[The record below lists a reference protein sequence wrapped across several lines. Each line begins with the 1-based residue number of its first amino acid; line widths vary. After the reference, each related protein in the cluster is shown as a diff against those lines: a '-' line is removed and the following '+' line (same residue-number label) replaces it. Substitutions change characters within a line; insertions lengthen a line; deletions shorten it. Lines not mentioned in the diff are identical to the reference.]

1 MRYIAFD
8 VETPNYANDR
18 MSAIG
23 IVVVENGEITERFFS
38 LVQPETHFDAFNVAL
53 TGITPRM
60 VSTAP
65 TFAQLWPQIRPLM
78 ESGILVAH
86 NAPFDMAVVAKC
98 LRDYGIFWRE
108 QTEYLCTCRL
118 AKRVLPHLGNHK
130 LDTLCS
136 YYRLELDHHQADSDA
151 LACAQ
156 LLLQLSAQSDPK
168 TQVRQYDLLSMRTLP
183 QRGAKSRGGFR
194 NDS

>member
-1 MRYIAFD
+1 MRYVVFD

-23 IVVVENGEITERFFS
+23 IVVVENGRIKDRFFS
-38 LVQPETHFDAFNVAL
+38 LVQPETHFDDFNVAL

-60 VSTAP
+60 VSSAP

-78 ESGILVAH
+78 DSGILVAH
-86 NAPFDMAVVAKC
+86 NAPFDMAVLGKC
-98 LRDYGIFWRE
+98 LRDYGVLWRE

-118 AKRVLPHLGNHK
+118 AKCVLPQLCNHK
-130 LDTLCS
+130 LDTLCR

-156 LLLQLSAQSDPK
+156 LLLRMEKLTDPK
-168 TQVRQYDLLSMRTLP
+168 AQVRQYDLCAMRTLP
-183 QRGAKSRGGFR
+183 LPRGAKNKGGCFV
-194 NDS
+194 